1 MPSSFEFSEATKARS
16 EYREEFRRE
25 IARHVEPIQ
34 EAARDSDKSAV
45 ELTQSGIRT
54 ATLLNGGALV
64 AIPAVVTLFGIDA
77 KAIMGAMF
85 IAGGFYVFGLI
96 AAVLSSFLGA
106 LALSHRAD
114 REYSR
119 ADGTRANIEKFF
131 YPKDGIENDA
141 ATWLEHHNTRFKI
154 YRRLAIFSC
163 ALSLVGFVAGSSLG
177 GWTILHA
184 PLKAQ
189 HSTLQ

>member
-1 MPSSFEFSEATKARS
+1 MPSPLDFSELTKARN

-25 IARHVEPIQ
+25 IERHVEPIQ
-34 EAARDSDKSAV
+34 AAARDSNKSAV
-45 ELTQSGIRT
+45 ELTQSGDFVKWRG
-54 ATLLNGGALV
+54 LGGHPRGCRPV
-64 AIPAVVTLFGIDA
+64 RIDA
-77 KAIMGAMF
+77 KAAMGALF
-85 IAGGFYVFGLI
+85 IAGGCYVIGLLT
-96 AAVLSSFLGA
+96 AVLSSFLGA

-119 ADGTRANIEKFF
+119 AEGTRANIDKFF
-131 YPKDGIENDA
+131 YPNDDTENDA
-141 ATWLEHHNTRFKI
+141 PTWLDHHHTRFKI
-154 YRRLAIFSC
+154 YRLLAIFCC
-163 ALSLVGFVAGSSLG
+163 AFSLVGFVAGSSLG